1 MVLVVNM
8 LIHLYAVYT
17 WEQDDKADTEAPHM
31 NGHANGYSRVDPRIR
46 DADEFELEGLESDD
60 EDSDL
65 SYGKESRTFAAHH

>member
-46 DADEFELEGLESDD
+46 DADEFELEGLESD
-60 EDSDL
+60 EDSE
-65 SYGKESRTFAAHH
+65 STYGNKESRTFPVRH